1 MNIEVSDRE
10 YWKELN
16 YDDAELY
23 CQLLVIGGKTDWRLP
38 LQSEKM
44 EMEIEMGGII
54 RNTWVYMSILRILPK
69 SYMWV
74 VPVRDI

>member
-23 CQLLVIGGKTDWRLP
+23 CQLLVIDGKTDWRLP
-38 LQSEKM
+38 LHSEKM
-44 EMEIEMGGII
+44 K
-54 RNTWVYMSILRILPK
+54 WKL
-69 SYMWV
+69 
-74 VPVRDI
+74 